1 VFSAPPTVEA
11 EPFAVLPESLY
22 KTGAASE
29 WVAGQ
34 PGSHV
39 PHSGLE
45 GPCFDPAGRL
55 YCVDIPYGR
64 IFHVSPEGV
73 FSVLADYEGEPN
85 GMKIDADGRFIVAD
99 FRNGLVEL
107 DPQSGNTR
115 VLCHRYRVERFK
127 AINDLT
133 IVRSGDVYFTEQGL
147 TGVHDPTGRVFRLRG
162 NGQLD
167 LLLDNVPSPN
177 GLVLN
182 RDESELYVAATR
194 GNCIWRVPLLPDGT
208 VAKVGIFIQMSGGSG
223 PDGLALD
230 AEGNLAV
237 AHVGLGC
244 VWLFSRF
251 GEPLLRINTPT
262 GRKATNIA
270 YGGPEGRTLY
280 ITEQDGGAI
289 LTAEMPFPGAA
300 PTPRLGLPRENVT

>member
-1 VFSAPPTVEA
+1 MFSSPPAIDART
-11 EPFAVLPESLY
+11 FAVLPESLY
-22 KTGAASE
+22 RTGAASE

-34 PGSHV
+34 PGRHV

-45 GPCFDPAGRL
+45 GPCFNASGRL

-64 IFHVSPEGV
+64 IFAVSEAGE
-73 FSVLADYEGEPN
+73 FSVIADYDGEPN
-85 GMKIDADGRFIVAD
+85 GMKIDADGRFIIAD

-107 DPQSGNTR
+107 DPATGKVQ

-133 IVRSGDVYFTEQGL
+133 IASNGDLYFTDQGL

-167 LLLDNVPSPN
+167 LLLSNVPSPN

-182 RDESELYVAATR
+182 RDETELYVAVTR
-194 GNCIWRVPLLPDGT
+194 GNCIWRVPLMPDGG
-208 VAKVGIFIQMSGGSG
+208 VAKVGTFIQMSGGTG

-230 AEGNLAV
+230 SDGNLAI

-244 VWLFSRF
+244 VWLFSKF
-251 GEPLLRINTPT
+251 GEPLMRINTPT

-270 YGGPEGRTLY
+270 YGGPEGKTLY

-289 LTAEMPFPGAA
+289 LTAEMPYPGASPA
-300 PTPRLGLPRENVT
+300 PRLGISKETTQ

>member
-1 VFSAPPTVEA
+1 VFSAPRAIEA
-11 EPFAVLPESLY
+11 TIFAQLPDALHR
-22 KTGAASE
+22 KGAPSE

-34 PGSHV
+34 PSPHV

-45 GPCFDPAGRL
+45 GPCFDREGRFF
-55 YCVDIPYGR
+55 CVDVPYGR
-64 IFHVSPEGV
+64 IFSISGSGE
-73 FSVLADYEGEPN
+73 FSVFADYEGEPN
-85 GMKIDADGRFIVAD
+85 GLKIDGDGRFIIAD
-99 FRNGLVEL
+99 YRNGLVEL
-107 DPQSGNTR
+107 VPQSGEVKTI
-115 VLCHRYRVERFK
+115 CHRHRVERFK

-133 IVRSGDVYFTEQGL
+133 LASNGDVYFTDQGL
-147 TGVHDPTGRVFRLRG
+147 TGLHDPTGRVFRLRSDG
-162 NGQLD
+162 RLD
-167 LLLDNVPSPN
+167 LLLSNVPSPN

-182 RDESELYVAATR
+182 LDETELYVAATR

-208 VAKVGIFIQMSGGSG
+208 VTKVGIFIQMSGGVG

-230 AEGNLAV
+230 NDGNLAV

-251 GEPLLRINTPT
+251 GEALLRINTPT

-289 LTAEMPFPGAA
+289 LTAEMPVAGARPA
-300 PTPRLGLPRENVT
+300 PQFGRPKEA